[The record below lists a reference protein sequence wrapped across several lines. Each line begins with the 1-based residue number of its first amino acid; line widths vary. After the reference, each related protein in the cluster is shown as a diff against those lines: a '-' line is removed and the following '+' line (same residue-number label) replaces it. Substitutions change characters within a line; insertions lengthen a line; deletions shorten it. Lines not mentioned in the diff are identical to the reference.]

1 MDFELIKQKLIESV
15 QQVINDDSYLL
26 HHDISERAISHR
38 LAMYLAYE
46 FKDFDVDCE
55 YNGNID
61 ADNGRKYIY
70 ILNARAKE
78 LGLQNI
84 QGEDDETS
92 FRGVYPDIIVH
103 KRGMNGADNNLLIIE
118 IKKSSSQVNGEWDAE
133 KLSRFTSS
141 EYENRF
147 EFRYGAFVKFNVGEQ
162 VGYTVEWYKD
172 GLRWHNE
179 SSDSLC

>member
-1 MDFELIKQKLIESV
+1 MKFETIKPKLIECV
-15 QQVINDDSYLL
+15 EQVIKEDAYLL
-26 HHDISERAISHR
+26 RHDISERAISHR
-38 LAMYLAYE
+38 LAMYLTPQ

-78 LGLQNI
+78 LGLQDI
-84 QGEDDETS
+84 KGGDDETTY
-92 FRGVYPDIIVH
+92 RGVYPDIIVH
-103 KRGMNGADNNLLIIE
+103 KRGKNGAENNLLIIE
-118 IKKSSSQVNGEWDAE
+118 MKKSSSQVNGEWDAE

-147 EFRYGAFVKFNVGEQ
+147 DYRFGAFVKFDVSDPI
-162 VGYTVEWYKD
+162 GYTVEWYRD
-172 GLRWHNE
+172 GQRWH
-179 SSDSLC
+179 DI